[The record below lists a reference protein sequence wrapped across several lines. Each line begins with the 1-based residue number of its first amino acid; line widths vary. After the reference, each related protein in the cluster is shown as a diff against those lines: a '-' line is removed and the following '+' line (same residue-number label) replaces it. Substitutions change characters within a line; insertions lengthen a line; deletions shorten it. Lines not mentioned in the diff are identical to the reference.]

1 MSTRVPTGK
10 LLVKL
15 VLTAVAMFAFAIFV
29 MPPLYNL
36 LCEITGIGGKTKGSY
51 EAVENVWYGAGVA
64 TVHSKP
70 SAPSHVLA
78 SDVGAPLRMVT
89 MTLYNNIS

>member
-1 MSTRVPTGK
+1 MSTRAPTGK

-36 LCEITGIGGKTKGSY
+36 LCEITGIGGKTKGS
-51 EAVENVWYGAGVA
+51 
-64 TVHSKP
+64 
-70 SAPSHVLA
+70 
-78 SDVGAPLRMVT
+78 
-89 MTLYNNIS
+89 